1 VNAKIVSAL
10 SLLAFSAAT
19 AQAQQSQQVI
29 SDRVAKSM
37 PATYKPPECELKSG
51 HFKVSSGATYLKTAI
66 ETEVPENKRRV
77 IESGRKVL
85 LEAIEKNGQAQ
96 NGAAWYYLGRVYLV
110 EGDITGADTALA
122 KAQKL
127 APQCAKDAQAY
138 IQNGWAALMR
148 AGNNFEEQKNPDSAL
163 VMYKQAAMLNP
174 GQPLSH
180 YYIAKVLNEQGKP
193 DSAAVQYGMAVT
205 AAENTTDTA
214 MVKVRNQ
221 SAFNEGAIYLNAKKY
236 PQAIAAFE
244 RYTKWVPKDA
254 EAKRGLAG
262 AYRGAGQNDKA
273 QAIEKELIASGAS
286 AGGAAGGAGTQDLMT
301 AGVNLYNDKKYA
313 EAAKAFEQVVA
324 QRPYDRE
331 ALYNLANTYLAM
343 KDGAKLLP
351 VAQNLASLEPL
362 NETAVKLVGEGYKQN
377 NKVDDAVKVAEKVL
391 AMPVDVKVDDFSATG
406 SNATLTGTATGRDAQ
421 TATGKPIPPVPV
433 SLTVEFLDA
442 KGTVVATQD
451 AQIPALKK
459 GETHPLKVT
468 GQGAGIAAWRYKQK

>member
-1 VNAKIVSAL
+1 
-10 SLLAFSAAT
+10 
-19 AQAQQSQQVI
+19 
-29 SDRVAKSM
+29 
-37 PATYKPPECELKSG
+37 
-51 HFKVSSGATYLKTAI
+51 
-66 ETEVPENKRRV
+66 
-77 IESGRKVL
+77 
-85 LEAIEKNGQAQ
+85 
-96 NGAAWYYLGRVYLV
+96 
-110 EGDITGADTALA
+110 
-122 KAQKL
+122 
-127 APQCAKDAQAY
+127 
-138 IQNGWAALMR
+138 
-148 AGNNFEEQKNPDSAL
+148 
-163 VMYKQAAMLNP
+163 
-174 GQPLSH
+174 
-180 YYIAKVLNEQGKP
+180 VLNEQGKP

-406 SNATLTGTATGRDAQ
+406 SNATLTGTATGREAQ